1 MMRKTFICWQLA
13 SLMKEE
19 GKLTPQMRKK
29 AICELRRRTLTDA
42 FPHLA
47 ACWVGPCWGSVLQTP
62 SSLSPLSSRRAVWR
76 CAHCL
81 QEFEKVIA
89 AFTTTGGKCQHC
101 NKEQPKLA
109 KSVNKDG
116 KPVFEAAPRMV
127 HQNYRSVLT
136 VNPQWANL
144 NIQPMLA
151 QKWELVA
158 KLLQGNTSKLLAS
171 PKIDG
176 IRCIVGYNVDRDELQ
191 FFSRGGIILEC
202 CHGLES
208 QLKPLFEADSKLMLD
223 GEIFA
228 PKCNFEQLSGLV
240 RRLKGRTTKEI
251 QDKQAALLEFFAF
264 DIMYSSR
271 LKENAPFSERYQL
284 LKELIPTCG
293 AKRISNYQHDEHRK
307 KVIRQEF
314 HASEQSAATHNG
326 GDNQNN
332 NKVFH
337 VPAAMVLPHEIND
350 VLQEGCAQ
358 GFEGL
363 MIRRPEFP
371 YEHGK
376 RSFGLLKF
384 KEMHDA
390 EFKVVGMVPGEGKLK
405 NCIGAFVCVTK
416 DGHRFHAPP
425 KVASSEREIMWKQR
439 DQYIGKWL
447 TVQYQELSSQD
458 IPRFPI
464 AKCVRGGDNRKEWL

>member
-1 MMRKTFICWQLA
+1 MRHSIIGRQLA
-13 SLMKEE
+13 KAINAAES
-19 GKLTPQMRKK
+19 KLTPQMRRK
-29 AICELRRRTLTDA
+29 AIAELRQRTLTDA

-62 SSLSPLSSRRAVWR
+62 SSLSPLSPRRAVWR
-76 CAHCL
+76 CANCL

-89 AFTTTGGKCQHC
+89 NFTTTGGKCPHC
-101 NKEQPKLA
+101 NEEQPKTA
-109 KSVNKDG
+109 KGVNKDG

-136 VNPQWANL
+136 VNPQWTHL

-176 IRCIVGYNVDRDELQ
+176 IRCIVGYNQERDELQ

-202 CHGLES
+202 CHGLVPR
-208 QLKPLFEADSKLMLD
+208 LKPLFKADPKLMLD

-240 RRLKGRTTKEI
+240 RRLANKTTPEI
-251 QDKQAALLEFFAF
+251 KNRQAALLEFFAF

-271 LKENAPFSERYQL
+271 LKDNAPFSERYQL

-307 KVIRQEF
+307 KMIRREF
-314 HASEQSAATHNG
+314 HAAEKA
-326 GDNQNN
+326 DNSSDR
-332 NKVFH
+332 VFH

-350 VLQEGCAQ
+350 VLKEGCAQ

-390 EFKVVGMVPGEGKLK
+390 EFKVVDTIPGEGKFK
-405 NCIGAFVCVTK
+405 NSLGAFVCVTK

-425 KVASSEREIMWKQR
+425 KVSTAQRTRMWKQR
-439 DQYIGKWL
+439 NQYIGKWL
-447 TVQYQELSSQD
+447 TIQYQELSSQD

-464 AKCVRGGDNRKEWL
+464 AKCVRGGDDTSEWL

>member
-1 MMRKTFICWQLA
+1 MFRHLA
-13 SLMKEE
+13 NSLAVTEA
-19 GKLTPQMRKK
+19 KLTPQMRRK
-29 AICELRRRTLTDA
+29 AITGLRQRTLTDA

-62 SSLSPLSSRRAVWR
+62 SSLSPLSTKRAVWR
-76 CAHCL
+76 CANCL
-81 QEFEKVIA
+81 QEFEQVIA
-89 AFTTTGGKCQHC
+89 SFTATGGRCPHC
-101 NKEQPKLA
+101 SREQPKAA
-109 KSVNKDG
+109 KTVSKDG
-116 KPVFEAAPRMV
+116 TPVFEAAPRMV

-136 VNPQWANL
+136 VNPQWAHL

-158 KLLQGNTSKLLAS
+158 KMLQGNTSKLLAS

-176 IRCIVGYNVDRDELQ
+176 IRCIVGYNAERDELQ

-202 CHGLES
+202 CHGLVTR
-208 QLKPLFEADSKLMLD
+208 LLPLFRADPKLMLD

-228 PKCNFEQLSGLV
+228 PKCNFEELSGLV
-240 RRLKGRTTKEI
+240 RRLESKTPPEMRE
-251 QDKQAALLEFFAF
+251 KQANLIEFFAF
-264 DIMYSSR
+264 DIMYASR
-271 LKENAPFSERYQL
+271 LKVDAPFSERYQL

-293 AKRISNYQHDEHRK
+293 AKRISNYQHDERRK
-307 KVIRQEF
+307 KVIRREF
-314 HASEQSAATHNG
+314 HGAGVADSGNR
-326 GDNQNN
+326 
-332 NKVFH
+332 VFH
-337 VPAAMVLPHEIND
+337 VPAAAVLPHEIND
-350 VLQEGCAQ
+350 VLKEGCAQ

-390 EFKVVGMVPGEGKLK
+390 EFKVVDVVPGEGKFK
-405 NCIGAFVCVTK
+405 NSLGAFVCVTK
-416 DGHRFHAPP
+416 DGQQFNAPP
-425 KVASSEREIMWKQR
+425 KVSMPQRQRMWKQR
-439 DQYIGKWL
+439 NMYIGKWL
-447 TVQYQELSSQD
+447 TIQYQELSSQD

-464 AKCVRGGDNRKEWL
+464 AKCVRGGDDQTQWL